1 MQEKSLVWVTPDGF
15 LDTDVG
21 IVPYIKDFNIH
32 WIILFGKNNRF
43 TEQDFKNFHS
53 EKLKIIFLY
62 NKSRARNPK
71 TFFYYIR
78 LLKLIKSI
86 KPDII
91 YFNVV
96 PNNPYILPLY
106 LWLPKNKTIVTAH
119 DGRITSSMAFSKL
132 IKYNF
137 NLCFKSVKHV
147 NMFSKF
153 QADYF
158 NQNFP
163 NKDITIIP
171 LSLKDF
177 GRPSVGKRTDCIG
190 FVYFGTIHPEKNLE
204 LLIEATN
211 QLADEGIS
219 GFKVSI
225 NGEWRVKWDIED
237 KISHPEYFEL
247 NIGNIA
253 NKDIPNLFSYNHFA
267 VYPYKN
273 MSQSGAIKCAFNYHT
288 PVIVSDLKGFTDEVK
303 DGIDGFIFKSN
314 NIESLKHTMKKCLCM
329 TRDEY
334 DLLVYRMTTHVE
346 NTYSLLPTVKMY
358 IDMFNKIKL

>member
-1 MQEKSLVWVTPDGF
+1 MQNKKIVWVTPDGF
-15 LDTDVG
+15 LDTDIGV
-21 IVPYIKDFNIH
+21 VPYIKEFNIH
-32 WIILFGKNNRF
+32 WIILFGKKNRF
-43 TEQDFKNFHS
+43 TEKDFKNFHS
-53 EKLKIIFLY
+53 ENLKITFLY
-62 NKSRARNPK
+62 NKSRARYPK
-71 TFFYYIR
+71 TFLYYIK
-78 LLKLIKSI
+78 LLRLIKRI

-106 LWLPKNKTIVTAH
+106 LWLPKKKTIVTAH

-153 QADYF
+153 QASYF
-158 NQNFP
+158 NKNFP
-163 NKDITIIP
+163 GKDITIIP
-171 LSLKDF
+171 LSIKDF
-177 GRPSVGKRTDCIG
+177 GKPSVGKRTDCIG

-204 LLIEATN
+204 LLIEAAN
-211 QLADEGIS
+211 QLAEEGVC

-225 NGEWRVKWDIED
+225 NGGWRVSWKIED
-237 KISHPEYFEL
+237 KIRHPEYFEL
-247 NIGNIA
+247 NIGNIE

-288 PVIVSDLKGFTDEVK
+288 PVIVSDLKGFTDEVTE
-303 DGIDGFIFKSN
+303 GVDGFIFKSES
-314 NIESLKHTMKKCLCM
+314 IESLKNTMKRCICM
-329 TRDEY
+329 TKDEY
-334 DLLVYRMTTHVE
+334 NSLVQKMTTHVE
-346 NTYSLLPTVKMY
+346 NTYSISQTIKMY
-358 IDMFNKIKL
+358 IDMFNKI